1 MTSSPGPGTGQP
13 LTRKLGL
20 SRKAGEKGLEF
31 PAGLKLNAEKKPKK
45 SRLTASGSHTSLE
58 LT

>member
-31 PAGLKLNAEKKPKK
+31 PAGLKKRRKKR
-45 SRLTASGSHTSLE
+45 RLTASDSHTSLE